1 MNKKM
6 LRIATVGAVTSVAVS
21 GMAFAAAAPASAAPI
36 KGKMNISAPASVT
49 AGSMFTINCKAKPV
63 LRGQRVWLVEEDAS
77 FNAKRNVSSNGNCNM
92 RAVTGITGTHKF
104 FFKSKKNG
112 QVYRSNVVTIRVR

>member
-36 KGKMNISAPASVT
+36 KGKIQISAPGSVNAGAYFRLKCQTASKLT
-49 AGSMFTINCKAKPV
+49 GST
-63 LRGQRVWLVEEDAS
+63 VWVVEEDAD
-77 FNAKRNVSSNGNCNM
+77 FNARRVVASNGNCQMKVETNP
-92 RAVTGITGTHKF
+92 RGTHKF
-104 FFKSKKNG
+104 FVKSKKG
-112 QVYRSNVVTIRVR
+112 GKVFKSNVLTIKVN

>member
-6 LRIATVGAVTSVAVS
+6 LRIATVGAATSVAVS
-21 GMAFAAAAPASAAPI
+21 GMAFAAAAPASAAPVL
-36 KGKMNISAPASVT
+36 GKITISTPASVK
-49 AGSMFTINCKAKPV
+49 AGSMFVINCQTRPV

-77 FNAKRNVSSNGNCNM
+77 FNAARVVSSNGNCRM
-92 RAVTGITGTHKF
+92 RAVTDIKGVHKF
-104 FFKSKKNG
+104 FIKSKKNG